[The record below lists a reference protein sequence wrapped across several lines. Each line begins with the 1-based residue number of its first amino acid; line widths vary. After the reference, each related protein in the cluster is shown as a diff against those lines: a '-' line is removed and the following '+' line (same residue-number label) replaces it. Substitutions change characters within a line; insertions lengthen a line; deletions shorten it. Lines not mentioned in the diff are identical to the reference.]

1 MPITFIGKIIKRK
14 RMKFIRTLLMTI
26 MIYTIIGLS
35 FIYADSITPGVIRTT
50 LSAGERKYESVTFT
64 NEQNNTV
71 ELSIKPYGYNPQTDE
86 ITEDTKD
93 IFIKADT
100 DTIKVHGKS
109 SAEIKYEIYPLDNMQ
124 EGTYFNILVI
134 TPVVSNKKIDINPSI
149 SQLIILDI
157 VSPQNQVKGI
167 MTDRYTIDIE
177 VVKKGIP
184 FISPMVIKYK
194 ITNNSNYLLI
204 PQGRIDIF
212 NEKNTYKS
220 IYVYINPENQK
231 LYPAQT
237 LENEVK
243 ISQWYVSDLF
253 LNRIV
258 KGEIYNGIDGVPK
271 PVETEVK
278 SFTLGIIFLFVAILL
293 SIFLVKSIQRDKKRK
308 NKKD

>member
-1 MPITFIGKIIKRK
+1 MPITFIGKTIKRK
-14 RMKFIRTLLMTI
+14 RMKFIRAFLITI
-26 MIYTIIGLS
+26 MLYTIIGIP

-50 LSAGERKYESVTFT
+50 LSPGERKYESVTFT
-64 NEQNNTV
+64 NEQDKTI
-71 ELSIKPYGYNPQTDE
+71 ELSIKPYAYNPQTDE
-86 ITEDTKD
+86 ITQDTKD

-100 DTIKVHGKS
+100 DTIKIQANS
-109 SAEIKYEIYPLDNMQ
+109 SSEIKYEIYPFDNIE

-134 TPVVSNKKIDINPSI
+134 APVASNKKIDISPSI
-149 SQLIILDI
+149 SQLVILDI

-167 MTDRYTIDIE
+167 MTDRYTIDVE
-177 VVKKGIP
+177 VAKKGIP

-243 ISQWYVSDLF
+243 ISQWHISDLF
-253 LNRIV
+253 LNRV
-258 KGEIYNGIDGVPK
+258 VRGEIYNGIDGVPK

-278 SFTLGIIFLFVAILL
+278 SFTLGVIFLFAAILL
-293 SIFLVKSIQRDKKRK
+293 SIFLVESIQKDKKR

>member
-1 MPITFIGKIIKRK
+1 LPITFIGKIIKRK
-14 RMKFIRTLLMTI
+14 RMKFIRAFLMTI
-26 MIYTIIGLS
+26 MIYTIIGIS
-35 FIYADSITPGVIRTT
+35 FIYADSITPGIIRKT
-50 LSAGERKYESVTFT
+50 LAAGERKYESVTFT
-64 NEQNNTV
+64 NEQDKTI
-71 ELSIKPYGYNPQTDE
+71 ELSIKPYAYNPQTDE
-86 ITEDTKD
+86 ITQDTKD

-109 SAEIKYEIYPLDNMQ
+109 SAEIKYEIYPLDNIQ

-134 TPVVSNKKIDINPSI
+134 APVASNKEIDISPSI

-177 VVKKGIP
+177 VAKKGIP

-212 NEKNTYKS
+212 NDKNTYKS

-243 ISQWYVSDLF
+243 ISQWHVSDLF
-253 LNRIV
+253 LNRVV

-271 PVETEVK
+271 AVETEVK

-293 SIFLVKSIQRDKKRK
+293 SIFLAKSIQKDKKR

>member
-1 MPITFIGKIIKRK
+1 
-14 RMKFIRTLLMTI
+14 MKFVRAFLITI
-26 MIYTIIGLS
+26 MIYTIIDVS
-35 FIYADSITPGVIRTT
+35 FIYADSITPSVIRTT
-50 LSAGERKYESVTFT
+50 LSPGERKYETVTFT
-64 NEQNNTV
+64 NEQNKTI
-71 ELSIKPYGYNPQTDE
+71 ELSIKPYAYNPQTDE
-86 ITEDTKD
+86 ITQDTKD

-100 DTIKVHGKS
+100 DTIKVNEKS
-109 SAEIKYEIYPLDNMQ
+109 SVDIKYEIYPLDNIG

-134 TPVVSNKKIDINPSI
+134 APVASNKKIDISPSI
-149 SQLIILDI
+149 SQLVILDI
-157 VSPQNQVKGI
+157 VSSQNQVKGI
-167 MTDRYTIDIE
+167 ITDRYTIDIE
-177 VVKKGIP
+177 VAKKGIP

-237 LENEVK
+237 FENEVK
-243 ISQWYVSDLF
+243 ISQWHISDLF
-253 LNRIV
+253 LNRVI
-258 KGEIYNGIDGVPK
+258 KGEVYNGIDGVSK

-278 SFTLGIIFLFVAILL
+278 SFTLSIIFVFVAILL
-293 SIFLVKSIQRDKKRK
+293 SIFLVKSIQKDKKR